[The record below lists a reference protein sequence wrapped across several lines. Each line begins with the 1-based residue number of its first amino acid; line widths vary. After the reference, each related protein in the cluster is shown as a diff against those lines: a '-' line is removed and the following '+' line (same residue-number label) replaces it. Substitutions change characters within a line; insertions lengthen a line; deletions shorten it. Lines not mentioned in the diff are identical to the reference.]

1 MSAGGVRS
9 VVVAGMGGSAIG
21 AEIAAGHLAGT
32 IGVPFLVVRNY
43 DLPAFV
49 GPDTVVVAASYS
61 GNTEETLAA
70 YAAAHARGARLVCI
84 TTGGELGDLAAAT
97 GHDLVRIPAACR
109 PGPRSGTASCRFS
122 SCSGAWGSRRTRRTT
137 SGTRSP

>member
-1 MSAGGVRS
+1 MQAGGVRS

-32 IGVPFLVVRNY
+32 IGVPFSSSRNY

-70 YAAAHARGARLVCI
+70 YRVARAGAR
-84 TTGGELGDLAAAT
+84 D
-97 GHDLVRIPAACR
+97 
-109 PGPRSGTASCRFS
+109 S
-122 SCSGAWGSRRTRRTT
+122 SASRRAASWAVSQRRTT
-137 SGTRSP
+137 TTS